1 MARPLKES
9 LDYFPLDVSALEDP
23 KLRTARQE
31 FGYMATVI
39 YLELLCMTYRD
50 KGYYLVYN
58 DKTRDDVLWSIASG
72 ALAGKYQPQTNTIAL
87 VIDQLV
93 ASELFSG
100 DLFQSGILTS
110 RRIQETY
117 YSATLSR
124 KSISVKWDYWLL
136 DRAAMER
143 LSLRSA
149 ILAEYVF
156 RSNNGVSESDNM
168 VFCIEE
174 SHKGKET
181 ENKSNESKSNHIKEE
196 KESFLFRYTEKFEKT
211 FGEKPSTSHLTG
223 ILNLVQAG
231 RTEDIIME
239 AMSSIRPGTRE
250 NPEKYAY
257 AVCKRYEPKQSV
269 PDPAAPLADWEQDW
283 LDEMR
288 KRKERR
294 DVQQSDSHGPSH
306 S

>member
-58 DKTRDDVLWSIASG
+58 EKTRDDVLWSIASSV
-72 ALAGKYQPQTNTIAL
+72 LAGKYQPQTNTIAL

-93 ASELFSG
+93 ASGLFSG

-124 KSISVKWDYWLL
+124 RAISIKWEYWLL
-136 DRAAMER
+136 DQRAMEK
-143 LSLRSA
+143 LSMRSA
-149 ILAEYVF
+149 ILSEYVN
-156 RSNNGVSESDNM
+156 RSNNGVIEPNNEG
-168 VFCIEE
+168 FCGEE
-174 SHKGKET
+174 PHKGKE
-181 ENKSNESKSNHIKEE
+181 SKSNKSKLNQSKNE
-196 KESFLFRYTEKFEKT
+196 KERFVFRYAERFEEL
-211 FGEKPSTSHLTG
+211 FGDTPSTSHLTG
-223 ILNLVQAG
+223 ICNLV
-231 RTEDIIME
+231 EDGKSESAIME
-239 AMSSIRPGTRE
+239 ALDGIRPGGRE

-257 AVCKRYEPKQSV
+257 AVCKRYEPKQSA
-269 PDPAAPLADWEQDW
+269 PDPDAPLADWEQDW

-294 DVQQSDSHGPSH
+294 DAQQSDPHGPSN